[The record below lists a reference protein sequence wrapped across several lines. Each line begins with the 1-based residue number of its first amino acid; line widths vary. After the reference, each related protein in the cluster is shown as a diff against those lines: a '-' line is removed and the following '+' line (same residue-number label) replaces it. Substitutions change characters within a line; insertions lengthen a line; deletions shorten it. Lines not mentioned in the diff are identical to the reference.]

1 MSALDLLHN
10 LTLGDVLREHARSRP
25 GVLAAVDGDVRLSY
39 PELDARVNR
48 LAHALHDAGV
58 RSGDRVLWLG
68 QNSHRVLELLGASAK
83 VGALFCPAN
92 WRQTADELAF
102 VIDDLTPVLVVWQ
115 EQEVGD
121 AVVAA
126 RGLATHQTRWI
137 QHDTDPADADGYEAF
152 LASGAADDLELPVD
166 DDLGV
171 IIIYTAAFGGRPNGA
186 VLSHRAC
193 IAQGVVHGS
202 VTGTTGDDVYL
213 NSGPMFHLGTLMHTF
228 STLVAGGT
236 NVFVRRNDPDELG
249 RIISEE
255 RCTGA
260 FLVGPMIEG
269 LLEINA
275 DGRYDLSSLRFSPG
289 RPEWD
294 AMVSPDTSRWA
305 ANPGGYGQ
313 TETVGFMTYNIF
325 GNNLGLDA
333 IGTHGRTLPWL
344 QIRIVDPDGNELP
357 TGETGEIVARGITV
371 MNEYWNR
378 PEENARRQR
387 DGWHHSHD
395 LGRREA
401 DGSITFVGP
410 ATRMIKSAAENIY
423 PAEVE
428 ACIRAHP
435 EIADCAVIG
444 IPDPKWV
451 QSVKA
456 IVVRAPDSS
465 IDAEAVIEHC
475 RAHIASYK
483 KPRTV
488 EFVDALPRQG
498 FLVDYDALDAAF
510 GGGNYP
516 GGRTRSA

>member
-10 LTLGDVLREHARSRP
+10 LTLGDLLREHARSRP
-25 GVLAAVDGDVRLSY
+25 DVLAAVDGDVRLTY
-39 PELDARVNR
+39 PEFDARVNR

-83 VGALFCPAN
+83 LGALFCPAN

-102 VIDDLTPVLVVWQ
+102 VIDDLTPALIVWQ

-121 AVVAA
+121 AVTAA
-126 RGLATHQTRWI
+126 RALATHQSRWI
-137 QHDTDPADADGYEAF
+137 RHDTEDDDPGGYEAF
-152 LASGAADDLELPVD
+152 LASGAVDDLDLPVD
-166 DDLGV
+166 DGLGV

-193 IAQGVVHGS
+193 IAQGVVHGA

-313 TETVGFMTYNIF
+313 TETVGFMTFNIF
-325 GNNLGLDA
+325 GLDA

-344 QIRIVDPDGNELP
+344 QVRIVDPDGNELP
-357 TGETGEIVARGITV
+357 VGETGEIVARGVTV

-435 EIADCAVIG
+435 AVADCAVIG

-456 IVVRAPDSS
+456 IVVRAPDAS
-465 IDAEAVIEHC
+465 IDADAVIEHC
-475 RAHIASYK
+475 RARIASYK

>member
-1 MSALDLLHN
+1 LSAPDLLHN
-10 LTLGDVLREHARSRP
+10 LTLGDLLREHARSRP
-25 GVLAAVDGDVRLSY
+25 DVLAAVDGDVRRTYS
-39 PELDARVNR
+39 ELDDRVNR
-48 LAHALHDAGV
+48 LAHALHEAGV
-58 RSGDRVLWLG
+58 RAGDRVLWLG
-68 QNSHRVLELLGASAK
+68 QNSFRVLELLGASAK
-83 VGALFCPAN
+83 LGALFCPVN

-102 VIDDLTPVLVVWQ
+102 VIDDLAPALVVWQ
-115 EQEVGD
+115 EEEVGE
-121 AVVAA
+121 AVRAA
-126 RGLATHQTRWI
+126 RALATHQTRWI
-137 QHDTDPADADGYEAF
+137 RHDTEAGDLNGYEAF
-152 LASGAADDLELPVD
+152 LSAEETTDLDLAVD

-171 IIIYTAAFGGRPNGA
+171 LIIYTAAFGGRPNGA

-193 IAQGVVHGS
+193 IAQGVVHGA
-202 VTGTTGDDVYL
+202 VTGTTGEDVYL

-236 NVFVRRNDPDELG
+236 NVFVRRNDPDELA

-275 DGRYDLSSLRFSPG
+275 DGRFDLSSLRMAPG
-289 RPEWD
+289 RPDWD
-294 AMVSPDTSRWA
+294 AMVSRDQSRWA

-325 GNNLGLDA
+325 GTNLGLDA
-333 IGTHGRTLPWL
+333 VGTHGRTLPWL
-344 QIRIVDPDGNELP
+344 QVRIVDPDGNELP
-357 TGETGEIVARGITV
+357 VGETGEIVARGVTV

-395 LGRREA
+395 LGRRET
-401 DGSITFVGP
+401 DGTITFVGP

-435 EIADCAVIG
+435 EVAECAVIG
-444 IPDPKWV
+444 VPDPKWV

-456 IVVRAPDSS
+456 IVVRAPDTSVDADS
-465 IDAEAVIEHC
+465 IIEHC
-475 RAHIASYK
+475 RARIASYK

>member
-1 MSALDLLHN
+1 
-10 LTLGDVLREHARSRP
+10 
-25 GVLAAVDGDVRLSY
+25 
-39 PELDARVNR
+39 
-48 LAHALHDAGV
+48 
-58 RSGDRVLWLG
+58 
-68 QNSHRVLELLGASAK
+68 
-83 VGALFCPAN
+83 
-92 WRQTADELAF
+92 
-102 VIDDLTPVLVVWQ
+102 
-115 EQEVGD
+115 
-121 AVVAA
+121 
-126 RGLATHQTRWI
+126 
-137 QHDTDPADADGYEAF
+137 
-152 LASGAADDLELPVD
+152 
-166 DDLGV
+166 
-171 IIIYTAAFGGRPNGA
+171 
-186 VLSHRAC
+186 
-193 IAQGVVHGS
+193 VVHGA

-236 NVFVRRNDPDELG
+236 NVFVRRNDPEELA
-249 RIISEE
+249 RLISEE

-260 FLVGPMIEG
+260 FLVGPMVEG

-275 DGRYDLSSLRFSPG
+275 DGRYDLSSLRFAPG

-294 AMVSPDTSRWA
+294 AMVSRDESRWA

-313 TETVGFMTYNIF
+313 TETVGFMTFNIF
-325 GNNLGLDA
+325 GLGA

-344 QIRIVDPDGNELP
+344 QVRIVDPDGNELP
-357 TGETGEIVARGITV
+357 PGETGEIVARGITV

-428 ACIRAHP
+428 GCVAKHP
-435 EIADCAVIG
+435 AVAECAVIG
-444 IPDPKWV
+444 VPDAQWT

-456 IVVRAPDSS
+456 LVVLNESASATADEI
-465 IDAEAVIEHC
+465 IDHC
-475 RAHIASYK
+475 RTHIASYK

-488 EFVDALPRQG
+488 EFIEKLPRDG
-498 FLVDYDALDAAF
+498 FAVDYDALDEEF
-510 GGGNYP
+510 GGGGYP
-516 GGRTRSA
+516 GGRNRSA